1 MPAHMRFRK
10 DLTKIT
16 IVFLLIGFVVAALLF
31 VRPSD
36 KRLKRAIYENWKESH
51 SEIVRDHGAV
61 TDFKFV
67 TIWFQLFSNGYIA
80 YNVTDVKAFVCFDQ
94 TKSFRKI
101 HEPKGNL
108 TPAPDEKINEESLQS
123 LLGHIPP
130 EEREQYKS
138 LVYERLRNGGVG
150 IKGGIGS
157 LYLAEKLLHDLGK
170 PQFNE
175 KRFDNVLY
183 AKGSEYELLVGLP
196 IGGEDSFAPGD
207 WSPPRRVSAYYYSN
221 NRFEDYHE
229 LPATYEGSFLFP
241 HLLAEYY
248 QEYHQRI
255 WFWPLSVLGTFFTAY
270 ILGMAVLLLL
280 ARQRGSMVFSRTWLI
295 SVAAKPLLIAPGLGR
310 HVLFLGYKQ
319 RLVNLKAIRE
329 VSTDYFGLPSEDATG
344 LIPPDS
350 TGKQLHDRI
359 AQALGPQQP
368 VLLVGK
374 GGAGKSTV
382 LSRLT
387 YLALEDR
394 LPHPLQGFIPLL
406 IPASYYIQTLTQAI
420 ADTLRAR
427 DGVAVTEEIVKAQL
441 QSGRFLI
448 LFDGVSE
455 VTTPKQTLTEIIR
468 TAQHSDY
475 RSCRFIIS
483 TRPLDSV
490 PKGVHIFQL
499 HPLTFD
505 IISDLLTHSKLEI
518 AHRNHVLRQL
528 QYFGEK
534 PIAPLLFSMIMEGH
548 EDQHISSTRSQVYER
563 YFRELLGVRE
573 DDTLWS
579 GWQKALETLALH
591 TLINTGRRGVGL
603 PHENLMN
610 LIGEN
615 TVSSQRIQSLPSELY
630 RLYRLQVKDELDLL
644 NQLVAAGLL
653 HGGRR
658 WRFAHDTFEEFFGA
672 SYIVSYLDSN
682 EKFPSL
688 NKWKESKEQEQAF
701 CDVIE
706 FVQEILDFASQERL
720 TTIDLPQRW
729 KIRLMQN
736 YGPPTL
742 GEPPA

>member
-1 MPAHMRFRK
+1 MKFRK
-10 DLTKIT
+10 QLTKIT
-16 IVFLLIGFVVAALLF
+16 IVSLLIGLVVVVFLF

-36 KRLKRAIYENWKESH
+36 KGINRLNRAIYQNWKASH
-51 SEIVRDHGAV
+51 SEVVRDHGVA

-67 TIWFQLFSNGYIA
+67 TIWFQVFSDGYIA
-80 YNVTDVKAFVCFDQ
+80 YSVTDSEAFVCFDQ
-94 TKSFRKI
+94 TKSFRKVLT
-101 HEPKGNL
+101 PSGNL
-108 TPAPDEKINEESLQS
+108 TPGPHAKVNEELLQR
-123 LLGHIPP
+123 LLDHIPP

-138 LVYERLRNGGVG
+138 LVYEGVRDGGVG
-150 IKGGIGS
+150 IVGGIGS
-157 LYLAEKLLHDLGK
+157 LYLDEKLLHDLGK
-170 PQFNE
+170 PLFNE

-183 AKGSEYELLVGLP
+183 AKGRDYELLIGLP
-196 IGGEDSFAPGD
+196 IGGEDPFAPDD
-207 WSPPRRVSAYYYSN
+207 WATPRKVSAFYYN
-221 NRFEDYHE
+221 NSRFKDYHE
-229 LPATYEGSFLFP
+229 LPATYEGSFPFP
-241 HLLAEYY
+241 QVLAEYY

-255 WFWPLSVLGTFFTAY
+255 WFWPLSVLTTFFTAY
-270 ILGMAVLLLL
+270 ILGMGVLLLL

-310 HVLFLGYKQ
+310 RVLFLGFEQ
-319 RLVNLKAIRE
+319 RLANHKAIKQ
-329 VSTDYFGLPSEDATG
+329 VSTDYFGLPAEDAMG

-350 TGKQLHDRI
+350 TGEQLHDRI
-359 AQALGPQQP
+359 ARALGPQQP
-368 VLLVGK
+368 VLVLGK

-387 YLALEDR
+387 HLALEDR
-394 LPHPLQGFIPLL
+394 LPDLLQDFIPLL
-406 IPASYYIQTLTQAI
+406 IPASYYTQTLTQAI

-455 VTTPKQTLTEIIR
+455 VISPKQTLTEIIR

-490 PKGVHIFQL
+490 PTGVSIFQL

-505 IISDLLTHSKLEI
+505 IIDELLTHSKLEI
-518 AHRNHVLRQL
+518 AHRNHVIKQMR
-528 QYFGEK
+528 YFGQK
-534 PIAPLLFSMIMEGH
+534 PIAPLLFSMIMERH

-573 DDTLWS
+573 DDTLWL

-591 TLINTGRRGVGL
+591 TLIETGRRGVGL
-603 PHENLMN
+603 PHEYLMN

-615 TVSSQRIQSLPSELY
+615 TVGSQTIHSLSNQLY
-630 RLYRLQVKDELDLL
+630 RLYRLQVRDELDLL

-658 WRFAHDTFEEFFGA
+658 WRFAHDTFEEFFAA
-672 SYIVSYLDSN
+672 SYIVSYLDLS
-682 EKFPSL
+682 EKLPSL
-688 NKWKESKEQEQAF
+688 DKWKESKEQEQAF

-706 FVQEILDFASQERL
+706 FVQEILNCSSQERL
-720 TTIDLPQRW
+720 MNMDLPHRW

-736 YGPPTL
+736 YV
-742 GEPPA
+742 PAP